1 MAIPAS
7 GAISSSMLATEFSSS
22 QAPNGPNI
30 SLGGLGTKLSTPITF
45 GNQVLMAASFYGQS
59 LPVSLT
65 SFNYNRTA
73 QEEYEEAC
81 ALEETEDV
89 AYHNGS
95 ASYPVAD
102 DSVFTNSTGT
112 TAVANG
118 TYKMANNKAMTIN
131 GGSGVVEEI
140 NDCE

>member
-7 GAISSSMLATEFSSS
+7 GAISSSMLAAEFSSS
-22 QAPNGPNI
+22 QAPSGPNI
-30 SLGGLGTKLSTPITF
+30 SLKGLASELSTPVTSDIF
-45 GNQVLMAASFYGQS
+45 MGASFYGQS

-65 SFNYNRTA
+65 SFNYNRNA

-95 ASYPVAD
+95 LSYPVAD

>member
-7 GAISSSMLATEFSSS
+7 GPISMSMLATEFSSS
-22 QAPNGPNI
+22 QTSDY
-30 SLGGLGTKLSTPITF
+30 SLGGLGTKLSSAVTYGQP
-45 GNQVLMAASFYGQS
+45 VSMSVFYGQS

-65 SFNYNRTA
+65 SFNYNRNS

-81 ALEETEDV
+81 ALESTDDV

-95 ASYPVAD
+95 ASYPVAN
-102 DSVFTNSTGT
+102 DSVFRNSTGT

-118 TYKMANNKAMTIN
+118 TYKMANNKAMTIT
-131 GGSGVVEEI
+131 GGSGVVSEI

>member
-1 MAIPAS
+1 MAIPSSGPISMSMVAAEFEPEIGANMSLSAS
-7 GAISSSMLATEFSSS
+7 AAL
-22 QAPNGPNI
+22 
-30 SLGGLGTKLSTPITF
+30 LSTPVGSNIF
-45 GNQVLMAASFYGQS
+45 LAASFYGQS

-65 SFNYNRTA
+65 SFNYNRNS

-81 ALEETEDV
+81 ALESTDDV

-95 ASYPVAD
+95 TAYPVAN
-102 DSVFTNSTGT
+102 DSVFRNSTGT

-118 TYKMANNKAMTIN
+118 TYKMANNKAMTID
-131 GGSGVVEEI
+131 GGSGVISEI

>member
-7 GAISSSMLATEFSSS
+7 GAISASMLATEFSSS
-22 QAPNGPNI
+22 QAPSGPNI

-65 SFNYNRTA
+65 SFNYNRNA
-73 QEEYEEAC
+73 QEEYEDAC
-81 ALEETEDV
+81 ALESTEDV

-95 ASYPVAD
+95 ASYPVAN

-118 TYKMANNKAMTIN
+118 TYKMANNKAMTID
-131 GGSGVVEEI
+131 GGSGVVSEI

>member
-7 GAISSSMLATEFSSS
+7 GAISASMLATEFSSS
-22 QAPNGPNI
+22 QAPSGPNI

-65 SFNYNRTA
+65 SFNYNRNA
-73 QEEYEEAC
+73 QEEYEDAC
-81 ALEETEDV
+81 ALESTEDV

-95 ASYPVAD
+95 ASYPVAN
-102 DSVFTNSTGT
+102 DSVFRNSTGT

-118 TYKMANNKAMTIN
+118 TYKMANNKAMTID
-131 GGSGVVEEI
+131 GGSGVVSEI